1 MFNVSTPADKSFHS
15 RVKLA
20 KISTSCAHDG
30 RKSSQ
35 LSRGAGVVVGGGY
48 EGVGKGGCEGV
59 GKGECEGVGK
69 GGCEEVEK
77 GECEGVRER
86 RASETKSEEI

>member
-1 MFNVSTPADKSFHS
+1 MFIVSTPADKSFHS
-15 RVKLA
+15 RAKLA

-48 EGVGKGGCEGV
+48 EGVE
-59 GKGECEGVGK
+59 K
-69 GGCEEVEK
+69 GGCEEVGK
-77 GECEGVRER
+77 GGCEGVRER
-86 RASETKSEEI
+86 RASEMKSEDIQD